1 MRASIEM
8 RTKREP
14 KIDCARNE
22 LEIINERSANFGT
35 NFGSALSFSSKICKV
50 LLQVLKDTSS
60 RAL

>member
-1 MRASIEM
+1 M